1 MVFNLSNHLLC
12 TLLAV
17 QHLIE
22 PLQLCGVRQY
32 RQRSAPLSNKEYHVE
47 FGDSTACSG
56 SIGYAAASVGDA
68 AV

>member
-1 MVFNLSNHLLC
+1 MGFDFRAPKMTPHK
-12 TLLAV
+12 
-17 QHLIE
+17 HLIE
-22 PLQLCGVRQY
+22 PRQY